1 MKETI
6 YTIPISEIY
15 EEECF
20 CPFCKLYKRLER
32 EEIRYSMGAA
42 MMEPD
47 YRALTNESG
56 FCKAHMREVQS
67 LPKALAQALVFQSH
81 LKKLEKLLNSQLKNE
96 KKGFGFKKE
105 KDNAEEYIEALERV
119 NNDCVVCNKINHHFE
134 RYVQTFIDMLKKEK
148 DFFKKVEESD
158 GFCLPHYEVI
168 LKEAKRKL
176 NPKDFNEIA
185 EMLYKIEINKFSK
198 YQGDIDKFI
207 ESFDY
212 HNAGKPCPVPG
223 DTVLKTAFLLDGEFE
238 KLPKKLE
245 EN

>member
-20 CPFCKLYKRLER
+20 CPFCKLYKRLEN

-47 YRALTNESG
+47 YRALTNKSG
-56 FCKAHMREVQS
+56 FCKAHMREVHS
-67 LPKALAQALVFQSH
+67 LPKALAQALVMQSH
-81 LKKLEKLLNSQLKNE
+81 LKNIKEILNSEFKSENRGL
-96 KKGFGFKKE
+96 FKKNI
-105 KDNAEEYIEALERV
+105 DNFYEYIERLNEV
-119 NNDCVVCNKINHHFE
+119 NCDCAICNKINHHFE
-134 RYVQTFIDMLKKEK
+134 RYVSTFIDMLKKEK
-148 DFFKKVEESD
+148 DFYKKVEESD
-158 GFCLPHYEVI
+158 GFCLPHYETI

-176 NPKDFNEIA
+176 NNKEFTVIS
-185 EMLYKIEINKFSK
+185 EMLYNIQIKKFTK
-198 YQGDIDKFI
+198 YQEDIEKFV

-223 DTVLKTAFLLDGEFE
+223 DTVLKTGYLLTGEFE

-245 EN
+245 ES